1 MFVLQNEQTA
11 PQGIIDYIPAR
22 LTEGKEWYV
31 SYYVPYPPT
40 GQMRRRRIKVNRI
53 RSVPQ
58 RRTIAREIIKR
69 INGKLAEGWNPYIEN
84 AAPKGFHSF
93 DTAVKTYLEV
103 KKKELEERSY
113 NSYASFVKIL
123 LEYLEKTGRKPDM
136 FVYQFDKSVAAE
148 IMLALKRNPKI
159 ALRTYNNY
167 LMFFKNLFKWLK
179 SFNYSTINP
188 FENFQPIPK
197 KLTKAHRELFTP
209 EMRRDLKEYLEREN
223 PRYLVA
229 CLLCYYC
236 FMRPKEISWMKFGDI
251 NFKTQTIRVW
261 EDYAKNDKNSVR
273 TIPDVMMPYLL
284 DIDWNYPGDY
294 FVFSG
299 DKKGRFFAGKTHLP
313 PIYIAKF
320 WEKVRDHFGWSKKV
334 QFYNLK
340 HTGITNML
348 ADGVAPN
355 FVQGQADHQ
364 SLEMTT
370 IYAATHTP
378 VSQEDIR
385 KKTSAF

>member
-11 PQGIIDYIPAR
+11 PRGIIDYIPAR

-31 SYYVPYPPT
+31 SYYVTYPPT
-40 GQMRRRRIKVNRI
+40 GQMRRKRIKVNRI
-53 RSVPQ
+53 KSVPQ

-69 INGKLAEGWNPYIEN
+69 INGKLAEGWNPFVEN
-84 AAPKGFHSF
+84 AAPKSFHRF
-93 DTAVKTYLEV
+93 DAAINTYLEV
-103 KKKELEERSY
+103 QKKELEERSY
-113 NSYASFVKIL
+113 KSYASFVKIL
-123 LEYLEKTGRKPDM
+123 LEYLGKIGRKPDM

-148 IMLALKRNPKI
+148 IMLAIKRNPKI
-159 ALRTYNNY
+159 SPRTYNNY
-167 LMFFKNLFKWLK
+167 LMFFKSLFNWLK
-179 SFNYSTINP
+179 SFNYITANP
-188 FENFQPIPK
+188 FENLRPMPK
-197 KLTKAHRELFTP
+197 KLTKAHKELFTP
-209 EMRRDLKEYLEREN
+209 EMRRDLKEYLERES

-261 EDYAKNDKNSVR
+261 EDYAKNDKTSVR

-284 DIDWNYPGDY
+284 ALDWSYPNDY

-299 DKKGRFFAGKTHLP
+299 DKKGRFFAGKTHLE
-313 PIYIAKF
+313 PIYIAKY
-320 WEKVRDHFGWSKKV
+320 WISVREYFGWSKKV

-370 IYAATHTP
+370 IYAATQTP

-385 KKTSAF
+385 KKVSEF